1 MKNAEQLELEIG
13 EARATMSPAEVLDY
27 VIKLYGAEF
36 EKANA
41 EIKRL
46 RDENLELFQLKQK
59 VQIVNRELMHAL
71 EGRKDAKAPKLHNQ
85 HRS

>member
-1 MKNAEQLELEIG
+1 MKNAEQLELEIA
-13 EARATMSPAEVLDY
+13 EARATMTDREV
-27 VIKLYGAEF
+27 VEHIIKLYGAEF

-71 EGRKDAKAPKLHNQ
+71 EGRKDAKTAKLHNQ